1 MTEATQVQELTN
13 QLDRGFTGIDGLVV
27 TKTYDGL
34 QVARMPDYDGTV
46 HSMAFSAKEL
56 EQLLR
61 LIKFNDAQKELNS
74 KQYLVER
81 NAEHFNAM
89 LNQVVN
95 NNVGC
100 NITSSFK
107 GSF

>member
-1 MTEATQVQELTN
+1 
-13 QLDRGFTGIDGLVV
+13 
-27 TKTYDGL
+27 
-34 QVARMPDYDGTV
+34 MPDYDGTV

-95 NNVGC
+95 NNAGC
-100 NITSSFK
+100 NATSPFTFK